1 MDKKANANK
10 LISSMVALT
19 LATTLGVPMA
29 ALADTGDEA
38 GSLAANS
45 ESQPASGDVAGAYAA
60 SQQGTDESQPADN
73 SQSKQGAAGSAQA
86 VVPQSEGV
94 AEVNGTNYPSLQAAI
109 DAAPRNATV
118 KLLADTKENVA
129 ISANAITLDLNG
141 YTLNGSTGERKPA
154 LTINAVRVT
163 VQDSSEA
170 QTGTIMRE
178 DTAENSGVS
187 SHYVID
193 LQGKNGFLL
202 FNSGTVK
209 NNSGAGGTKGASLVR
224 IGSDSNKKAHPVM
237 TIAGGTFTQD
247 NFIAIKVDFGT
258 LYVKGGVVNSKN
270 SYAIENWLNANIKG
284 NAVIN
289 GNVSSWTYAEGSNSN
304 LNISGGIVNGNVE
317 SVTYDGAEGK
327 TAKVSITGGVVNGT
341 LNTFDYSTGTTSND
355 PTKATIEVTGGTF
368 STDPSRYLIEGS
380 AATPNGDGTF
390 GVEKAYLA
398 RVGETSYYTMDEA
411 FKAQTETGKAITLL
425 RDYTTG
431 STFNS
436 GTEARVVDLNGHT
449 WTCTG
454 TDANSAAFEI
464 NYPNASLTVKNG
476 KIVSSQLVGLI
487 PSAMGGTITYDNST
501 LTFEGVEAT
510 TTATSGI
517 ETNGNNT
524 NDTVVLKDSTLNVPN
539 GFGVY
544 FPCSGALN
552 IENSTITTRST
563 GVQVCAGN
571 LSLKG
576 STITTEGQASA
587 KTENDGA
594 ILDGAAI
601 SVIKREGYK
610 DLGKVEISGGNY
622 TSGQGVNAIKAYQWN
637 NSSKTE
643 ETFDDAASVIAVTG
657 GTFSTDP
664 STFVADGYKVVENG
678 GRFTVALN
686 AVTPNPGI
694 SSTETTT
701 TTNPDGT
708 TTTTVTDKKTGESTS
723 TTEGANGTTVVE
735 KTDASGNTTTKVTVP
750 EGAATNAGAPVEIP
764 AAVEVTKGKEV
775 SISAPAGTIVAIPA
789 AADAGN
795 VAVIVHADGTE
806 TVIPM
811 SLVEGGKAIVKL
823 DGDETIKIVDNAKD
837 FSDVPA
843 EHWAA
848 DDIDFA
854 SSHEI
859 FKGIGNGNTYEPET
873 ALTRNMMMT
882 VLARTAGA
890 DTSESDPWYAKG
902 QAWAVENGVSNG
914 LWGEDNITREQLVTM
929 LFNFANLCGLDTSAR
944 ADVSGMVNADA
955 VSDWATE
962 AVQWAVAEG
971 ILKGVDNIDLAP
983 QGLATRAQAAAFM
996 QRYVKT
1002 ALL

>member
-355 PTKATIEVTGGTF
+355 STKATIEVTGGTF